1 MRRQIQRVGEA
12 LRRLAPVVF
21 AALATCLIA
30 SPGLAQ
36 PSGGEQPRE
45 LRLLIVT
52 TDFVLPG
59 KLDKVARIAAAERV
73 TVSSL
78 RLGAAPKQ
86 AARLDDVDLVILDT
100 PRPNDL
106 ARVQGEVGAALAASS
121 VAWIR
126 IGGGPPAFGNLPPEQ
141 ARRLIGYYAGGGE
154 SNLRQLAAYARTWKA
169 GGDLKAFPEPSRIG
183 ATGIYHPDAPG
194 SFASLEAYLAWGKD
208 RWAAG
213 APRLAYVIH
222 SGLIS
227 GMETRTIDAF
237 IRHAESAGAMPLVFW
252 FEAAKADGL
261 TSVLKPAQ
269 ADLLVIGTHLQ
280 NGAARA
286 AEFRELGIPAIQ
298 TTGFRGGNAEAFEE
312 AKSGLSM
319 QMVAPFL
326 AVPESWGASDPIVI
340 EALEGGELAPL
351 PRQMDALVAKALKL
365 TVLRRKPAA
374 EKTLALMFWNYPPGE
389 KNLSASGLNLPRSL
403 EALTAALAKAGYDV
417 PATAEASLTA
427 SAQAMLGAVYH
438 PERASALLAEGLA
451 VTLPLARYEQ
461 WFDTLPL
468 DRQIEVTRHWGE
480 PANHAA
486 LREVDGEKVF
496 VLPRLRLGK
505 LAIMPQL
512 PRDGVPGGHYHDSKL
527 APDHL
532 YLAQY
537 LYLREASG
545 ADALIHFG
553 THGTQEW
560 TPGKDRGLSVD
571 DFPYLT
577 LGDLPVFYPYI
588 QDNVGEAVQA
598 RRRGRAVTV
607 SHQTPPFAPAG
618 LYDEL
623 RDLHALIHEYQQLEE
638 GPVRDATG
646 ERIIR
651 AVTAASIQRDM
662 GWEDAA
668 LRSDFTNFLPLLHD
682 HLHRLAA
689 QAMPLGLHVF
699 GQSPAPEQ
707 RLSTVMQQ
715 LGSDFYKLLGH
726 EPDEF
731 FAVEAEALKRS
742 PPYALLGRHLREGE
756 PLAAIGDPALRA
768 TVERGAT
775 LDRHL
780 AENHEI
786 PALLAGLA
794 GGFVL
799 PGPGGDPVRKPD
811 VPNGRNLFPFEPDK
825 IPTQAAFEAGE
836 KALRQLVETYRASHG
851 GQAPN
856 KLAFSLWSSETMRHL
871 GVLEAQVLHALGLR
885 PVWDAGGRVTAL
897 EIVPAAELGRPRI
910 DVMLQVTSVYRD
922 QFDGFMRLLAEA
934 IDRLAALDEPGNPVF
949 TNSRAVAAG
958 LVAQG
963 REPAEAAR
971 LASLRIFSGEPG
983 DYGTGL
989 PEAVLA
995 SASWNKDDALAS
1007 GFLKRMQYGYGAS
1020 DWGVKVKGANLL
1032 AEQLRGVEAAV
1043 LSRSS
1048 TLHGLLSTDHPFEF
1062 LGGLSLA
1069 VRHLTG
1075 RSPSLYVSDLRQP
1088 EARVTGTAA
1097 FLSDEMRTRYLNP
1110 HWIGGMKQEGYAGT
1124 LEIVNAVNNLWGWQV
1139 TDPASVRAD
1148 QWQAVHDTFVR
1159 DARKLDLARW
1169 FEQSN
1174 PTAQGQLIERLVEA
1188 IRKGYWDA
1196 SEQTRRELA
1205 ERWRELAEQHG
1216 VAIGAQ
1222 PTKDFV
1228 ATLAS
1233 GFGVSAQPPAA
1244 STPPESASLPPSGQ
1258 AETVSGQMMTPVPQP
1273 RDAEPD
1279 WRRWLG
1285 AALVLLCLLGGA
1297 VSQSL
1302 ANRSRNATGA
1312 AS

>member
-1 MRRQIQRVGEA
+1 MIGA
-12 LRRLAPVVF
+12 LRRLALVVL
-21 AALATCLIA
+21 AALAWCVLA
-30 SPGLAQ
+30 SPSVAQ
-36 PSGGEQPRE
+36 GGSGEPQPQA

-59 KLDKVARIAAAERV
+59 KLEKITRIVDAGGV
-73 TVSSL
+73 TVSSV
-78 RLGAAPKQ
+78 RLGATPQQTIKIGDA
-86 AARLDDVDLVILDT
+86 DLVVLDT

-106 ARVQGEVGAALAASS
+106 ARVQGEIGAALAASS

-126 IGGGPPAFGNLPPEQ
+126 VGGGPPAFGNLPPEQ

-154 SNLRQLAAYARTWKA
+154 SNLRRLAAYAQARQT
-169 GGDLKAFPEPSRIG
+169 GGDLSVFPEPSRIG
-183 ATGIYHPDAPG
+183 ATGLYHPDAPG
-194 SFASLEAYLAWGKD
+194 PFASLEAYLNWGKD
-208 RWAAG
+208 RWAEG

-237 IRHAESAGAMPLVFW
+237 MRKAETAGAMPLVFW
-252 FEAAKADGL
+252 FDAAKADGL
-261 TSVLKPAQ
+261 TSLLKPAQ

-286 AEFRELGIPAIQ
+286 AEFRELGTPVIQ
-298 TTGFRGGNAEAFEE
+298 ATGFRDGNAEAFEA
-312 AKSGLSM
+312 AKSGSPM

-340 EALEGGELAPL
+340 EALEGGELVPL
-351 PRQMDALVAKALKL
+351 ARQMDALVAKALKL
-365 TVLRRKPAA
+365 AALRRKPAA
-374 EKTLALMFWNYPPGE
+374 ENTLALMFWNYPPGE

-417 PATAEASLTA
+417 AAADETSLTA
-427 SAQAMLGAVYH
+427 TAQAMLGAVYH
-438 PERASALLAEGLA
+438 PERATALLAEGLA
-451 VTLPLARYEQ
+451 VKLPLASYRT
-461 WFDTLPL
+461 WFESLPVS
-468 DRQIEVTRHWGE
+468 RQFEIASHWGE
-480 PANHAA
+480 PEEHAA
-486 LREVDGEKVF
+486 LREIDGEKVF
-496 VLPRLRLGK
+496 VLPRLKLGN
-505 LAIMPQL
+505 LEIMPQL
-512 PRDGVPGGHYHDSKL
+512 PRDGVPGGHYHDGKL

-537 LYLREASG
+537 LYLRERSG

-560 TPGKDRGLSVD
+560 TPGKDRGLSVE
-571 DFPYLT
+571 DFPYIT

-638 GPVRDATG
+638 GPVRDATQ
-646 ERIIR
+646 ERIVK
-651 AVTAASIQRDM
+651 AVTAGSIQRDI
-662 GWEDAA
+662 GWEEGA
-668 LRSDFTNFLPLLHD
+668 LRSDFASFLPLLHD
-682 HLHRLAA
+682 HLHRLAG
-689 QAMPLGLHVF
+689 QAMPLGLHIF
-699 GQSPAPEQ
+699 GQPPAPDQ

-715 LGSDFYKLLGH
+715 LGRDFYKLLGH

-731 FAVEAEALKRS
+731 FAVDAEALKRS
-742 PPYALLGRHLREGE
+742 PPYALLDKHLRRGE
-756 PLAAIGDPALRA
+756 PIAAIGDPALRA
-768 TVERGAT
+768 MVERGAT

-780 AENHEI
+780 AQNHEI
-786 PALLAGLA
+786 TALLAGLA

-799 PGPGGDPVRKPD
+799 PGPGGDPVRNPE

-825 IPTQAAFEAGE
+825 VPTQAAFEAGD
-836 KALRQLVETYRASHG
+836 KALRQLVEAYRSSHG
-851 GQAPN
+851 GQAPT
-856 KLAFSLWSSETMRHL
+856 KLAFSLWSSEAMRHL

-910 DVMLQVTSVYRD
+910 DVVLQVTSVYRD
-922 QFDGFMRLLAEA
+922 QFDGFMRLLAQA
-934 IDRLAALDEPGNPVF
+934 IDRLAVLDEPGNPVF
-949 TNSRAVAAG
+949 ANSRAVAAG
-958 LVAQG
+958 LAAQG
-963 REPAEAAR
+963 SEPTEAAR
-971 LASLRIFSGEPG
+971 LAGLRIFSGEPG

-995 SASWNKDDALAS
+995 SASWDKDDTLAS

-1020 DWGVKVKGANLL
+1020 DWGVKVSGTNLL

-1088 EARVTGTAA
+1088 EARVTSTAA
-1097 FLSDEMRTRYLNP
+1097 FLSEEMRTRYINP

-1124 LEIVNAVNNLWGWQV
+1124 LEILNAVTNLWGWQV
-1139 TDPASVRAD
+1139 TDPALVRAD

-1159 DARKLDLARW
+1159 DVRKLDLARW
-1169 FEQSN
+1169 FEQNN

-1196 SEQTRRELA
+1196 PEETRRELA
-1205 ERWRELAEQHG
+1205 ERWQELAERHG
-1216 VAIGAQ
+1216 VEVGAQ
-1222 PTKDFV
+1222 LTKDFV
-1228 ATLAS
+1228 ATMAP
-1233 GFGVSAQPPAA
+1233 GFGLSAQPAAATAA
-1244 STPPESASLPPSGQ
+1244 SQASAGDTAQPQ
-1258 AETVSGQMMTPVPQP
+1258 TVSGQVMTPVPPP
-1273 RDAEPD
+1273 RETEPD

-1285 AALVLLCLLGGA
+1285 AVLILVCLLAGA
-1297 VSQSL
+1297 LSQAL
-1302 ANRSRNATGA
+1302 ANRSRIATGA
-1312 AS
+1312 PS